1 MKYFL
6 MLASILPLLAAGQS
20 SIEKVKVLYESNKPD
35 EAEKI
40 LSAIS
45 EKNSDYAAA
54 QYYLGRIAFDK
65 KEYDDASEYFEEAI
79 EANDKVADYHN
90 WLGNTYGT
98 LAQNSNMIKKGMLA
112 PKMKNAWEHAIKLDS
127 KNLDARSSLI
137 QYYLQ
142 APGFMGGS
150 VEKAI
155 EVANQIKKIK
165 PAEGYRQMGNVY
177 MHEKKTAEAEKEFIE
192 MAKVDPTYAG
202 GLANFYVGQKQFDK
216 AFSMFE
222 DELKKN
228 PENFV
233 AMYQMG
239 KTSAVSGQRLDRGE
253 ECLKKYFSYSP
264 KQNEPSHA
272 GANMRLAQ
280 IKEKRGQKAEAR
292 KLFETAL
299 KLDGNLKE
307 AKEGLERVSK

>member
-1 MKYFL
+1 MKCFL
-6 MLASILPLLAAGQS
+6 ILVFILPLVATSQS
-20 SIEKVKVLYESNKPD
+20 SIEKVKALYESNKAA

-40 LSAIS
+40 LTTIS
-45 EKNSDYAAA
+45 EKSNDYAAA

-79 EANDKVADYHN
+79 ETNDKIADYHN

-98 LAQNSNMIKKGMLA
+98 IAQNSNMIKKGMLA
-112 PKMKNAWEHAIKLDS
+112 PKMKNAWENAIRLDS

-192 MAKVDPTYAG
+192 MAKVDPNYVG

-228 PENFV
+228 PEDYV
-233 AMYQMG
+233 AIYQIG
-239 KTSAVSGQRLDRGE
+239 KTSAVSGQRLERGE

-280 IKEKRGQKAEAR
+280 IKEKRGQKAEAK
-292 KLFETAL
+292 KLF
-299 KLDGNLKE
+299 
-307 AKEGLERVSK
+307 

>member
-1 MKYFL
+1 MKCFL
-6 MLASILPLLAAGQS
+6 ILVFILPLVATSQS
-20 SIEKVKVLYESNKPD
+20 SIEKVKALYESNKAA

-40 LSAIS
+40 LTTIS
-45 EKNSDYAAA
+45 EKSNDYAAA

-79 EANDKVADYHN
+79 ETNDKIADYHN

-98 LAQNSNMIKKGMLA
+98 IAQNSNMIKKGMLA
-112 PKMKNAWEHAIKLDS
+112 PKMKNAWENAIRLDS

-192 MAKVDPTYAG
+192 MAKVDPNYVG

-228 PENFV
+228 PEDYV
-233 AMYQMG
+233 AIYQIG
-239 KTSAVSGQRLDRGE
+239 KTSAVSGQRLERGE

-280 IKEKRGQKAEAR
+280 IKEKRGQKAEAK

>member
-6 MLASILPLLAAGQS
+6 TLAFFIPLLATGQLLGAGQS
-20 SIEKVKVLYESNKPD
+20 SIEKAKALYESNKSA

-40 LSAIS
+40 LTTIS
-45 EKNSDYAAA
+45 EKTSDYAAA

-65 KEYDDASEYFEEAI
+65 KEYDDAADYFEKAI
-79 EANDKVADYHN
+79 EANDKIADYHN

-98 LAQNSNMIKKGMLA
+98 IAQNSNMIKKGMLA
-112 PKMKNAWEHAIKLDS
+112 PKMKNAWENAIRLDS
-127 KNLDARSSLI
+127 KNLDARGSLI

-150 VEKAI
+150 VEKAT

-177 MHEKKTAEAEKEFIE
+177 MHEKKTAEAEKEFME
-192 MAKVDPTYAG
+192 MVKADPNYIG

-222 DELKKN
+222 EAVKKN
-228 PENFV
+228 PEDYV
-233 AMYQMG
+233 SIYQIG
-239 KTSAVSGQRLDRGE
+239 KTSAVSGQKLDRGE
-253 ECLKKYFSYSP
+253 ECLKKMFDF
-264 KQNEPSHA
+264 
-272 GANMRLAQ
+272 L
-280 IKEKRGQKAEAR
+280 KRKYLR
-292 KLFETAL
+292 
-299 KLDGNLKE
+299 
-307 AKEGLERVSK
+307 